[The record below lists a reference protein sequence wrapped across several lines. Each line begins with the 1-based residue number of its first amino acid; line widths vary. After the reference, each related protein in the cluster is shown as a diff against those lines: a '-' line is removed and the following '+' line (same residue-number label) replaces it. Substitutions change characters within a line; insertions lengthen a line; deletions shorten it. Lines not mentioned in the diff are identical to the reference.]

1 MNYKN
6 LLSLILS
13 LLLLGIGNAMS
24 QQRKSNPM
32 TKAVIEVYNKLLQE
46 DPKDYETYFHRANE
60 FYKQNLYMRALSD
73 IDNAIKYTPETD
85 KDMLVQEYSLRAN
98 IYMMTDRKEDAL
110 KDMTSALLLN
120 PGDFVLCYQKA
131 NLDYELGNY
140 SDAKEGFRR
149 MQRLNSRSIEALV
162 GLARVAIKENNLGL
176 ANDFINKAVEFDQTN
191 SNTYVRRA
199 SIRKEMG
206 NNAGCVEDLLI
217 AISLDNN
224 NSKAFKALNDMADTD
239 YRAVVS
245 GISTVISQVPEQ
257 GMYYYI
263 RGYIA
268 MVHFHYTSAL
278 NDFKYLIDHNIYN
291 YDGIYR
297 SLALCYMNLADYEKA
312 LDNIEVAISMSEDNA
327 KSYQVKAQI
336 ENAIGNYTNA
346 LDCIEKSIEKSEENE
361 TNKTIKGRI
370 LVNMGNYI
378 DASSAFGAASMFN
391 PTNPEP
397 YLWRGYTLK
406 YHLFLNESAKTFF
419 QRAIET
425 DNTELGVDS
434 YKGFAL
440 FEIGEQEKAEEWI
453 QEILTKS
460 DNDGEINYYAACFY
474 SLSGDEEKALEA
486 TRLSVSKG
494 FGSIYLWKDYSEGII
509 NVSKLRD
516 NIKFREIISTLS
528 TEYP

>member
-1 MNYKN
+1 MNYN
-6 LLSLILS
+6 RFISLILF
-13 LLLLGIGNAMS
+13 LLLLGISNISS

-32 TKAVIEVYNKLLQE
+32 TKAVIDVYNKLLQE

-73 IDNAIKYTPETD
+73 IDNAIKYTPETET
-85 KDMLVQEYSLRAN
+85 DMLIQEYSLRAN

-110 KDMTSALLLN
+110 KDMTSAVLLN
-120 PGDFVLCYQKA
+120 PTDYVLCYQKA

-140 SDAKEGFRR
+140 SDAKEGYRR
-149 MQRLNSRSIEALV
+149 MQRLNSRSVEALV

-191 SNTYVRRA
+191 SNVYVRRA

-206 NNAGCVEDLLI
+206 NNSGCVEDLLI

-224 NSKAFKALNDMADTD
+224 NSKAFKDLNEMANTD

-245 GISTVISQVPEQ
+245 GISNVISQVPEQ

-268 MVHFHYTSAL
+268 MDHYHYTSAL
-278 NDFKYLIDHNIYN
+278 SDFKYLLEHNIYN

-297 SLALCYMNLADYEKA
+297 SIALCYMNLAEYENA
-312 LDNIEVAISMSEDNA
+312 LDNIEVAISMSADNS

-336 ENAIGNYTNA
+336 LNAMGNYSKA
-346 LDCIEKSIEKSEENE
+346 LEHIEKSIEGSEENE
-361 TNKTIKGRI
+361 TNMTIKGRI
-370 LVNMGNYI
+370 LINMENYI
-378 DASSAFGAASMFN
+378 DASSAFGAASMYN

-406 YHLFLNESAKTFF
+406 NYLFSQESAKTFYN
-419 QRAIET
+419 RVAEADIS
-425 DNTELGVDS
+425 ELGIHS

-440 FEIGEQEKAEEWI
+440 LEVGERAKAEEWM
-453 QEILTKS
+453 QEMLSKP

-474 SLSGDEEKALEA
+474 SLAGDEEKALEA
-486 TRLSVSKG
+486 VRTSVSKG
-494 FGSIYLWKDYSEGII
+494 FGSIYLWKDYSEGVI
-509 NVSKLRD
+509 NVSNLRD
-516 NIKFREIISTLS
+516 NDSFKEIISALS
-528 TEYP
+528 VK